1 MRRSFRLA
9 HDRAGLQRNHRRA
22 REWDFSKMFGI
33 GAVASDGKTFGNSFL
48 QSIMSTRLTWGAR
61 WDRRIALCATM
72 RCHSPVM
79 FPEALQ

>member
-1 MRRSFRLA
+1 
-9 HDRAGLQRNHRRA
+9 
-22 REWDFSKMFGI
+22 MFGI